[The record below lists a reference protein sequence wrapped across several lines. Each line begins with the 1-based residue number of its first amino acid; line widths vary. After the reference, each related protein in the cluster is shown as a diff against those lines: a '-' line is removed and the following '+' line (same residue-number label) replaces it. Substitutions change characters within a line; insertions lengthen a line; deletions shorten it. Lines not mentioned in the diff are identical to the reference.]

1 MIRRPPRS
9 TLFPYTTL
17 FRSQDQEGDDLPE
30 DQAGIRKIEDACFV
44 SHTLS
49 SFVLLWRL
57 EDEGYKQRE
66 DDAVE
71 GERLDQTDT
80 EEHQG
85 PRLVERLRLAVD
97 ARDGLADEVP
107 HPRARADDGRA
118 GRYARPYILVPL
130 DTSLK

>member
-1 MIRRPPRS
+1 MISQKIKLVFGRS
-9 TLFPYTTL
+9 KMPVSSAMRSPLLF
-17 FRSQDQEGDDLPE
+17 
-30 DQAGIRKIEDACFV
+30 
-44 SHTLS
+44 SHP
-49 SFVLLWRL
+49 RL
-57 EDEGYKQRE
+57 ENEGYEQGE

-107 HPRARADDGRA
+107 HPRARADDRRA
-118 GRYARPYILVPL
+118 GRYARPDILVPL